1 MNPSRIFIERPVG
14 TSLLMVAIMLVG
26 MIAYRFLPL
35 SALPQ
40 VDYPT
45 IRVQTLYPGASPEV
59 MTSSITAPLER
70 QFGQMPGLNQMTSTS
85 SAGASSIV
93 LQFDLALPLDVAE
106 QQVQAAINAAGNLL
120 PSDLP
125 SPPVYAKINPADAPV
140 LTLGVTS
147 RSEPLTKVYDLVDT
161 RVAQKIAQLPGVGLV
176 SLEGGQKPGVRIRA
190 NPTALAA
197 YGLNIDDLRTTIT
210 NANVNTPKGNFD
222 GPTRAY
228 TINANDQVTDPQLF
242 RDIVVAY
249 RNGAPVRISDVAT
262 VLEGQENDRLAAWMN
277 STQAVI
283 INVRRQPGANV
294 IAVVD
299 SIKAQLP
306 RLRETLPASVDL
318 QVLTDRTITIRASVR
333 DVQIELAFAVVL
345 VVAVI
350 FLFLGDARAT
360 LIPSL
365 SVPLSLVGTLAVMY
379 LAGYS
384 LNNLSIM
391 ALTIATGFVVD
402 DAIVMIENIARYI
415 ERGDSPKKAALEGS
429 QQIAFTVV
437 SLTVS
442 LIAVLIPLLFMSDVV
457 GRLFSEFAVTLSV
470 TILISA
476 VVSLTLVPMMC
487 ALLLRQ
493 RSRGVAG
500 GHGAAVRRHAEAEA
514 LGAGWFARLID
525 VYDRCLVVVFRHQPF
540 TLLIA
545 IATVV
550 LTVVMY
556 VMIPKGFFPVQDTGL
571 IQAVTEAPQSISFA
585 AMAER
590 QRALAETILNDPE
603 VESLTSF
610 IGVDGTNPT
619 LNSGRMLINLKPR
632 EGRTSTASQIMRR
645 LQRETAG
652 IHGISLYMQPAQ
664 DLTVDSTVSRTQY
677 QFVLQSVKP
686 DDFDTWVPRLL
697 DRLHDVPEI
706 VDVSS
711 DLQAKGL
718 SLFIRIDRDAAA
730 RFGITAASV
739 DNVLYDAF
747 GQRIVSTVYTQSNQY
762 RVIYEVDPAFGRSVA
777 SLSDLY
783 LPGAGG
789 KQVPLSAIATI
800 EERAAPLRLD
810 RRGQFPATAISFNL
824 APGAS
829 LGQAVDAIV
838 AAEREIGMPASLTTH
853 FQGAALAFQK
863 SLDSQLLLILAA
875 IVTVYIV
882 LGVLYESYIH
892 PITILSTLPS
902 AGIGALLALML
913 SGDDLSVVAI
923 IGIVLLIGIV
933 KKNAIMMIDFALD
946 AERNDGKTPQQA
958 IHQACLLRF
967 RPILMTTVAALVGA
981 LPLMLGSGTGSE
993 LRHPLGLTI
1002 VGGLIV
1008 SQVLTLFTTPV
1019 IYLAFDRLGRR
1030 LRGLP
1035 LDTPRHPLPGEGRT
1049 DIAGAADHGR

>member
-14 TSLLMVAIMLVG
+14 TSLLMVAIILVG
-26 MIAYRFLPL
+26 VIAYRFLPL

-59 MTSSITAPLER
+59 MTTSITAPLER
-70 QFGQMPGLNQMTSTS
+70 QLGQMPGLTQMTSTS
-85 SAGASSIV
+85 SAGASSIT
-93 LQFDLALPLDVAE
+93 LQFDLSLPLDVAE
-106 QQVQAAINAAGNLL
+106 QQVQAAINAANNLL
-120 PSDLP
+120 PADLP
-125 SPPVYAKINPADAPV
+125 TPPVYAKINPADAPV
-140 LTLGVTS
+140 LTLAVTS
-147 RSEPLTKVYDLVDT
+147 KSEPLTKVHDMVDV
-161 RVAQKIAQLPGVGLV
+161 RLAQKISQMPGVGLV

-197 YGLNIDDLRTTIT
+197 YGLNVDDLRTTIT

-222 GPTRAY
+222 GPTRSY
-228 TINANDQVTDPQLF
+228 TINANDQVTDPQTF

-249 RNGAPVRISDVAT
+249 RNGAPVRVSDVAT
-262 VLEGQENDRLAAWMN
+262 VSDAQENTRIVAWVDT
-277 STQAVI
+277 TQAVI
-283 INVRRQPGANV
+283 VNVRRQPGANV

-299 SIKAQLP
+299 NIKKLLP
-306 RLRETLPASVDL
+306 QLRETLPSSIDVSI
-318 QVLTDRTITIRASVR
+318 VTDRTVTIRASVR
-333 DVQIELAFAVVL
+333 DVQIELSFAVAL

-350 FLFLGDARAT
+350 FLFLGDWRAT

-415 ERGDSPKKAALEGS
+415 ERGDPPKEAALLGS
-429 QQIAFTVV
+429 SQIAFTVV

-442 LIAVLIPLLFMSDVV
+442 LIAVLIPLLFMGDVV
-457 GRLFSEFAVTLSV
+457 GRLFSEFAVTLAV

-476 VVSLTLVPMMC
+476 AVSLSLVPMMC

-493 RSRGVAG
+493 RAD
-500 GHGAAVRRHAEAEA
+500 HAAVAQHQHAEAEA
-514 LGAGWFARLID
+514 LGARWFAWLIAL
-525 VYDRCLVVVFRHQPF
+525 YDRCLVVVFRHQAL
-540 TLLIA
+540 TLVIA
-545 IATVV
+545 VATIVFTVV
-550 LTVVMY
+550 LYIVV
-556 VMIPKGFFPVQDTGL
+556 PKGFFPIQDTGL

-585 AMAER
+585 AMSER
-590 QRALAETILNDPE
+590 QRALAEAILNDPD

-610 IGVDGTNPT
+610 VGVDGTNPT

-632 EGRTSTASQIMRR
+632 DGRTATASDIIRR
-645 LQRETAG
+645 LLRETAG
-652 IHGISLYMQPAQ
+652 VQGISLYMQPAQ
-664 DLTVDSTVSRTQY
+664 DLTIDSTVSRTQY
-677 QFVLQSVKP
+677 QFVLESAKP
-686 DDFDTWVPRLL
+686 DDFDVWVPRLL
-697 DRLHDVPEI
+697 QRLQQVPQI
-706 VDVSS
+706 VDVTS

-718 SLFIRIDRDAAA
+718 SLYIKVDRDAAA
-730 RFGITAASV
+730 RFGITAASI

-762 RVIYEVDPAFGRSVA
+762 RVIYEVEPSMARSVE
-777 SLSDLY
+777 SLSNLY
-783 LPGAGG
+783 LPGSNS
-789 KQVPLSAIATI
+789 KQVPLSEVATF
-800 EERAAPLRLD
+800 EERSAPLRID
-810 RRGQFPATAISFNL
+810 RLGQFPATTVSFNL

-829 LGQAVDAIV
+829 LGEAVDAIT
-838 AAEREIGMPASLTTH
+838 AAEREIGMPRSISTQ

-863 SLDSQLLLILAA
+863 SLDSQLMLILAA

-902 AGIGALLALML
+902 AGIGALLALMMA
-913 SGDDLSVVAI
+913 GDDLTVVAI

-946 AERNDGKTPQQA
+946 AERNEGKAPQEA

-981 LPLMLGSGTGSE
+981 LPLMVGSGTGSE

-1030 LRGLP
+1030 VRGLP
-1035 LDTPRHPLPGEGRT
+1035 LDTPLYPQPTGGREPQGGEPQGRESPQP
-1049 DIAGAADHGR
+1049 

>member
-1 MNPSRIFIERPVG
+1 MNPSRLFIERPVG

-26 MIAYRFLPL
+26 MIAYKFLPL

-45 IRVQTLYPGASPEV
+45 IRVLTLYPGASPEV
-59 MTSSITAPLER
+59 MTSSITSPLER

-85 SAGASSIV
+85 SAGASAIT
-93 LQFDLALPLDVAE
+93 LQFDLALGLDIAE

-120 PSDLP
+120 PGDLP
-125 SPPVYAKINPADAPV
+125 APPIYAKVNPADAPV
-140 LTLGVTS
+140 LTLAVTS
-147 RSEPLTKVYDLVDT
+147 KTESLTKVHDLVDT
-161 RVAQKIAQLPGVGLV
+161 RLAQKISQVAGVGLV

-228 TINANDQVTDPQLF
+228 TINANDQITDPSIF
-242 RDIVVAY
+242 RDVIVAY
-249 RNGAPVRISDVAT
+249 RNGAPVRLKDVAT
-262 VLEGQENDRLAAWMN
+262 VEEAQENNRIAAWVN
-277 STQAVI
+277 NTPAVI
-283 INVRRQPGANV
+283 VNVQRQPGANV
-294 IAVVD
+294 IEVVD
-299 SIKAQLP
+299 RIKALLP
-306 RLRETLPASVDL
+306 QLRESLPVALDVAII
-318 QVLTDRTITIRASVR
+318 TDRTLTIRASVR
-333 DVQIELAFAVVL
+333 DVQIELTFAVVL

-350 FLFLGDARAT
+350 FAFLGDARAT

-379 LAGYS
+379 LAGFS

-415 ERGDSPKKAALEGS
+415 ERGEDPKAAALKGS
-429 QQIAFTVV
+429 RQIAFTVV

-442 LIAVLIPLLFMSDVV
+442 LIAVLIPLLFMADVV

-487 ALLLRQ
+487 AHLLKQ
-493 RSRGVAG
+493 RSPAEAGVPEAD
-500 GHGAAVRRHAEAEA
+500 AHAEAQA
-514 LGAGWFARLID
+514 LGARWFARLID
-525 VYDRCLVVVFRHQPF
+525 LYDRWLVVVFRHQAL
-540 TLLIA
+540 TLLVA
-545 IATVV
+545 VGTVV
-550 LTVVMY
+550 LTVLLY
-556 VMIPKGFFPVQDTGL
+556 VVVPKGFFPVQDNGL
-571 IQAVTEAPQSISFA
+571 IQAVTEAPQSVSFE
-585 AMAER
+585 AMRER
-590 QRALAETILNDPE
+590 QRALVEAILSDPD

-632 EGRTSTASQIMRR
+632 SQRDLTASEIIRR
-645 LQRETAG
+645 LQHDTATVP
-652 IHGISLYMQPAQ
+652 GISLYMQPAQ
-664 DLTVDSTVSRTQY
+664 DLTIDSTVSRTQY
-677 QFVLQSVKP
+677 QFVLESARP
-686 DDFDTWVPRLL
+686 EDFDVWVPRLV
-697 DRLHDVPEI
+697 DRLQKLPEI
-706 VDVSS
+706 VDVTS
-711 DLQAKGL
+711 DLQNKGL
-718 SLFIRIDRDAAA
+718 SMFIRVDRDAAA
-730 RFGITAASV
+730 RFGVTTATV

-762 RVIYEVDPAFGRSVA
+762 RVIYEVEPSMARSLD
-777 SLSDLY
+777 SLANLY
-783 LPGAGG
+783 LPGSASG
-789 KQVPLSAIATI
+789 KQVPLSAIATF

-810 RRGQFPATAISFNL
+810 RFGQFPATTISFNL
-824 APGAS
+824 APGAA
-829 LGQAVDAIV
+829 LGHAVDAIV
-838 AAEREIGMPASLTTH
+838 AAQREIGMPRSIATH

-863 SLDSQLLLILAA
+863 SLNSQLLLILAA

-913 SGDDLSVVAI
+913 AGSDLSVVAI

-946 AERNDGKTPQQA
+946 AERHQGKTPREA

-967 RPILMTTVAALVGA
+967 RPILMTTVAAMVGA
-981 LPLMLGSGTGSE
+981 LPLMLGTGTGSE

-1030 LRGLP
+1030 LRGHP
-1035 LDTPRHPLPGEGRT
+1035 LDTPRHPLV
-1049 DIAGAADHGR
+1049 GAPEARQP

>member
-1 MNPSRIFIERPVG
+1 MNPSRLFIERPVG

-26 MIAYRFLPL
+26 MIAYKFLPL

-45 IRVQTLYPGASPEV
+45 IRVLTLYPGASPEV
-59 MTSSITAPLER
+59 MTSTVTAPLER

-85 SAGASSIV
+85 SAGASAIT
-93 LQFDLALPLDVAE
+93 LQFDLSLGLDIAE

-120 PSDLP
+120 PGDLP
-125 SPPVYAKINPADAPV
+125 APPIYAKVNPADAPV
-140 LTLGVTS
+140 LTLAVTS
-147 RSEPLTKVYDLVDT
+147 KTEPLTKVHDLVDT
-161 RVAQKIAQLPGVGLV
+161 RLAQKISQVAGVGLV
-176 SLEGGQKPGVRIRA
+176 TLEGGQKPGVRIRA

-197 YGLNIDDLRTTIT
+197 YGLNIDDVRTTIT

-228 TINANDQVTDPQLF
+228 TINANDQITDPAIF
-242 RDIVVAY
+242 RDVIVAY
-249 RNGAPVRISDVAT
+249 RNGAPVRLKDVAT
-262 VLEGQENDRLAAWMN
+262 VEEAQENNRIAAWVN
-277 STQAVI
+277 NTPAVI
-283 INVRRQPGANV
+283 VNVQRQPGANV
-294 IAVVD
+294 IEVVD
-299 SIKAQLP
+299 RIKAMLPQL
-306 RLRETLPASVDL
+306 RDSLPVALDVAI
-318 QVLTDRTITIRASVR
+318 VTDRTLTIRASVR
-333 DVQIELAFAVVL
+333 DVQIELTFAVVL

-350 FLFLGDARAT
+350 FAFLGDARAT
-360 LIPSL
+360 VIPSL

-379 LAGYS
+379 VAGFS

-415 ERGDSPKKAALEGS
+415 ERGEDPKAAALKGS
-429 QQIAFTVV
+429 RQIAFTVV

-442 LIAVLIPLLFMSDVV
+442 LIAVLIPLLFMADVV

-476 VVSLTLVPMMC
+476 LVSLTLVPMMC
-487 ALLLRQ
+487 ATLLKQ
-493 RSRGVAG
+493 RPAS
-500 GHGAAVRRHAEAEA
+500 AVVPPEAEIHAEARA
-514 LGAGWFARLID
+514 LGAGWFGRMID
-525 VYDRCLVVVFRHQPF
+525 LYDRCLIVVFRHQVL
-540 TLLIA
+540 TLVVA
-545 IATVV
+545 VGTVVVTVV
-550 LTVVMY
+550 LYVV
-556 VMIPKGFFPVQDTGL
+556 VPKGFFPVQDNGL
-571 IQAVTEAPQSISFA
+571 IQAVTEAPQSVSFE
-585 AMAER
+585 AMSER
-590 QRALAETILNDPE
+590 QRALAEAILADAD

-610 IGVDGTNPT
+610 VGVDGTNPT

-632 EGRTSTASQIMRR
+632 SQRDATASEIIRR
-645 LQRETAG
+645 LQRDTASVQ
-652 IHGISLYMQPAQ
+652 GISLYMQPAQ
-664 DLTVDSTVSRTQY
+664 DLTIDSTVSRTQY
-677 QFVLQSVKP
+677 QFVLESARSE
-686 DDFDTWVPRLL
+686 DFDVWVPRLVE
-697 DRLHDVPEI
+697 RLQKLPEI
-706 VDVSS
+706 VDVTS
-711 DLQAKGL
+711 DLQNKGL
-718 SLFIRIDRDAAA
+718 SMFIKVDRDAAA
-730 RFGITAASV
+730 RFGVTTATV

-762 RVIYEVDPAFGRSVA
+762 RVIYEVEPAMARSLDA
-777 SLSDLY
+777 LNNLY
-783 LPGAGG
+783 LPGSTSG
-789 KQVPLSAIATI
+789 KQVPLSAIATF
-800 EERAAPLRLD
+800 EERTAPLRLD
-810 RRGQFPATAISFNL
+810 RFGQFPATTISFNL
-824 APGAS
+824 APGAA
-829 LGQAVDAIV
+829 LGHAVEAIV
-838 AAEREIGMPASLTTH
+838 AAQREIDMPRSITTH

-863 SLDSQLLLILAA
+863 SLNSQLLLILAA

-913 SGDDLSVVAI
+913 AGSDLSVVAI

-946 AERNDGKTPQQA
+946 AERNQGKTPREA

-967 RPILMTTVAALVGA
+967 RPILMTTVAAMVGA

-1030 LRGLP
+1030 LRGRP
-1035 LDTPRHPLPGEGRT
+1035 LDTPRHPLGGAPGELQP
-1049 DIAGAADHGR
+1049 

>member
-14 TSLLMVAIMLVG
+14 TSLLMVAIILVG
-26 MIAYRFLPL
+26 MIAYKFLPL

-85 SAGASSIV
+85 SAGASSIT
-93 LQFDLALPLDVAE
+93 LQFDLALGLDVAE

-120 PSDLP
+120 PADLP

-140 LTLGVTS
+140 LTLAVTS
-147 RSEPLTKVYDLVDT
+147 KSEPLTKVHDMVDT
-161 RVAQKIAQLPGVGLV
+161 RLAQKISQLPGVGLV

-197 YGLNIDDLRTTIT
+197 YGLNVDDLRTTIS

-222 GPTRAY
+222 GPARAY
-228 TINANDQVTDPQLF
+228 TINANDQVTDPATF

-249 RNGAPVRISDVAT
+249 RNGAPVRVSDVAT
-262 VLEGQENDRLAAWMN
+262 VEEAQENTRLVAWVN

-283 INVRRQPGANV
+283 VNVRRQPGANV

-299 SIKAQLP
+299 NIKALLP
-306 RLRETLPASVDL
+306 QLRETLPNSLDVAII
-318 QVLTDRTITIRASVR
+318 TDRTITIRASVR
-333 DVQIELAFAVVL
+333 DVQIELTFAVVL

-350 FLFLGDARAT
+350 FLFLGDWRAT

-365 SVPLSLVGTLAVMY
+365 SVPLSLIGTLAVMY
-379 LAGYS
+379 LAGFS

-415 ERGDSPKKAALEGS
+415 ERGDDPKEAALRGS
-429 QQIAFTVV
+429 SQIAFTVV

-487 ALLLRQ
+487 AQLLRRRPGQ
-493 RSRGVAG
+493 P
-500 GHGAAVRRHAEAEA
+500 HGEAEA
-514 LGAGWFARLID
+514 LGARWFGRLIAF
-525 VYDRCLVVVFRHQPF
+525 YDRCLVVVFRHQPL
-540 TLLIA
+540 TLA
-545 IATVV
+545 IAVATIV
-550 LTVVMY
+550 LTVVLY
-556 VMIPKGFFPVQDTGL
+556 IVVPKGFFPIQDTGL
-571 IQAVTEAPQSISFA
+571 IQAVTEAPQSVSFA
-585 AMAER
+585 AMSER
-590 QRALAETILNDPE
+590 QRALADAILGDPD

-610 IGVDGTNPT
+610 VGVDGTNPT

-632 EGRTSTASQIMRR
+632 STRSASASQIIRR
-645 LQRETAG
+645 LLGETANVQ
-652 IHGISLYMQPAQ
+652 GISLYMQPAQ
-664 DLTVDSTVSRTQY
+664 DLTIDSTVSRTQY
-677 QFVLQSVKP
+677 QFVLESAKP
-686 DDFDTWVPRLL
+686 EDFDAWVPRLME
-697 DRLHDVPEI
+697 RLQRVPQIADVT
-706 VDVSS
+706 S

-718 SLFIRIDRDAAA
+718 SLFIKIDRDAAA

-762 RVIYEVDPAFGRSVA
+762 RVIYEVEPSMARSVD
-777 SLSDLY
+777 SLANLY
-783 LPGAGG
+783 LPGSGS
-789 KQVPLSAIATI
+789 KQVPLSAIAAF
-800 EERAAPLRLD
+800 EERQAPLRID
-810 RRGQFPATAISFNL
+810 RLGQFPATTISFNL
-824 APGAS
+824 AAGAA
-829 LGQAVDAIV
+829 LGEAVDAIT
-838 AAEREIGMPASLTTH
+838 AAQHEIGMPASITTH

-863 SLDSQLLLILAA
+863 SLNSQLLLILAA

-902 AGIGALLALML
+902 AGIGALLALMIA
-913 SGDDLSVVAI
+913 GDDLSVVAI

-946 AERNDGKTPQQA
+946 AERNEGKAPLEA

-967 RPILMTTVAALVGA
+967 RPILMTTAAALFSA
-981 LPLMLGSGTGSE
+981 LPLMLGTGVGSE
-993 LRHPLGLTI
+993 LRQPLGLTM

-1019 IYLAFDRLGRR
+1019 IYLYFDRLSRR
-1030 LRGLP
+1030 FRKQ
-1035 LDTPRHPLPGEGRT
+1035 
-1049 DIAGAADHGR
+1049 AFA